1 MKFTLTIFLGLG
13 LSAAIASDEANL
25 RANAHS
31 RQLTNSQEASGGV
44 WMYYLMLNA
53 IAAPIDRLGYACGQ
67 SVCNRSSRRELWG
80 SDGYSS
86 SSTSSAT
93 STWSDDTYSAS
104 SNSTSSSS
112 SSSSSSVCPVR
123 CHKAPHLKPPHPKPK
138 RKSKKNKK
146 KNNGGKKS
154 GSGSNST
161 WADDGNGSNGWAD
174 DGNGGN
180 GWSDDGNG
188 WADDG
193 YHRDSSGGG
202 DDDKSSENGGGS
214 WYNDDGNSE
223 ETENDDGNGGSG
235 GDDNFVGSDDAESTQ
250 YLSNNSG
257 NGNGNAQ
264 AQINSGKSMPVWPFL
279 VAALTVGVVAAA
291 LMAKKRKQARRGNH
305 ALNGSINRRMQL
317 FSGGVPRK
325 EKPAAESSLY
335 ENDYENEP
343 SFVEMRDPD
352 DR

>member
-1 MKFTLTIFLGLG
+1 MKFTLTIFLIGLG

-31 RQLTNSQEASGGV
+31 RQLANSQEASGGV

-53 IAAPIDRLGYACGQ
+53 IAAPIDRLGFACGQ
-67 SVCNRSSRRELWG
+67 SVCNQSSRRELWG
-80 SDGYSS
+80 SDGYS

-104 SNSTSSSS
+104 SNSTSSS

-223 ETENDDGNGGSG
+223 ETENDDVNGGG

-257 NGNGNAQ
+257 NGNANA

-305 ALNGSINRRMQL
+305 ALNGSIKRRMQL